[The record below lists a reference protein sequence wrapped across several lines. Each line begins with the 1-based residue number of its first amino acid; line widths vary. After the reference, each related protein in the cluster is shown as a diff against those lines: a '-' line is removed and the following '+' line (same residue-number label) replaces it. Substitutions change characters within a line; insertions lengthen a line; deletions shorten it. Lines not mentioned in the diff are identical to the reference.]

1 MNEIIDIFKT
11 PIYNIKKNLDV
22 NYYTKKAL
30 EFEKKYESRKKDNIR
45 GYQSP
50 DLIEKED
57 VFQKKFFKDI
67 TEDLLKYYSLF
78 NINKNIQMNELWLNV
93 NRRHAINKAHDHPF
107 SFMSGVFF
115 IKGPE
120 KSGDLVL
127 HNDHNKIL
135 YTQNFHSQYIK
146 KWNSYNSVTYRIE
159 PEENVLILFP
169 SSVWHD
175 VEPNLSDETRISL
188 SFNMG

>member
-1 MNEIIDIFKT
+1 MLDIGALSG
-11 PIYNIKKNLDV
+11 IYSLVAASANKQSSIV
-22 NYYTKKAL
+22 A
-30 EFEKKYESRKKDNIR
+30 FEPHPNN
-45 GYQSP
+45 
-50 DLIEKED
+50 
-57 VFQKKFFKDI
+57 F
-67 TEDLLKYYSLF
+67 DLLC
-78 NINKNIQMNELWLNV
+78 KNIQMNELWLNV

-135 YTQNFHSQYIK
+135 YTQNFHPQYIK